1 MMARV
6 AEKRRTTKETDVFV
20 SINLDGSG
28 QAKIATGIGFLDH
41 MLDLF
46 AKHGLFDLDVA
57 CTGDLHI
64 DDHHSVE
71 DIGITLGQAFAEALG
86 DKQGIIRFGAA
97 YVPMDETLARTVVDL
112 SGRAFIV
119 YRVLNTR
126 EHISDMAV
134 EMVEHFWRSFA
145 GELRCNLHIEVFY
158 GANQHHIIEAV
169 FKSAARSLSEAT
181 RFSERIT
188 GVLSTKGTLSL

>member
-1 MMARV
+1 MARI
-6 AEKRRTTKETDVFV
+6 AEKNRATKETEVFV
-20 SINLDGSG
+20 RINLDGSG

-46 AKHGLFDLDVA
+46 AKHGLFDLQVTCA
-57 CTGDLHI
+57 GDLHI
-64 DDHHSVE
+64 DDHHSIE
-71 DIGITLGQAFAEALG
+71 DIGLTLGQAFAEALG
-86 DKQGIIRFGAA
+86 DKQGIVRFGAA
-97 YVPMDETLARTVVDL
+97 YVPMDETLARSVVDL

-119 YRVLNTR
+119 YRVQNTR
-126 EHISDMAV
+126 ERISDLAV

-145 GELRCNLHIEVFY
+145 GEVKCNLHIEVFY

-188 GVLSTKGTLSL
+188 GVLSTKGTL

>member
-1 MMARV
+1 MPRV

-20 SINLDGSG
+20 NINLDGSG

-46 AKHGLFDLDVA
+46 AKHGLFDLEVR
-57 CTGDLHI
+57 CEGDLHI

-86 DKQGIIRFGAA
+86 DKQGIVRFGMAF
-97 YVPMDETLARTVVDL
+97 VPMDETLARAVVDL

-119 YRVLNTR
+119 YRVQNTR
-126 EHISDMAV
+126 ERISDLAT

-145 GELRCNLHIEVFY
+145 GEVKCNLHIEVFY

-181 RFSERIT
+181 RLSARIT
-188 GVLSTKGTLSL
+188 GVMSTKGTL